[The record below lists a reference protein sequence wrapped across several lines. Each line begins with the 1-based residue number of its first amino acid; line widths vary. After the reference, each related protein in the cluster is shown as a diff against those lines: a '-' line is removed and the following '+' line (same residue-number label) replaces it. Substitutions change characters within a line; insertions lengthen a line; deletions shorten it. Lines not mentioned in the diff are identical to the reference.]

1 MIESRVSALKKLKE
15 ALSNDHKW
23 VGILTSIDALNQVH
37 LAVFVEPYLS
47 YIANGSKT
55 IETRFSKNRI
65 APFETIEKGDI
76 VLLKR
81 SGGGIAGVCLV
92 EKVWFYNLTP
102 GSLKEIKNR
111 FGKGICP
118 ADSAF
123 WDDRRDA
130 AYCSLIWVTAYKP
143 LDDLPFQ
150 KSDRRGWVVLK

>member
-1 MIESRVSALKKLKE
+1 MIESRASALNKLKA

-23 VGILTSIDALNQVH
+23 GDILASADALIQIH
-37 LAVFVEPYLS
+37 LAVFVEPYLGF
-47 YIANGSKT
+47 IANGSKT

-65 APFETIEKGDI
+65 APFQSIEKGDI

-81 SGGGIAGVCLV
+81 VGGGLAGVCLV
-92 EKVWFYNLTP
+92 EKVWFYNLEP
-102 GSLKEIKNR
+102 GSLSEIKKR

-123 WDDRRDA
+123 WDERRDA

-143 LDDLPFQ
+143 LNDLPFQ
-150 KSDRRGWVVLK
+150 KSDRRGWVILK